1 MRTTDELLPLPFSG
15 HTLDRAGEHRKDGAF
30 LAAAAA
36 APEGR
41 VLLLRDGATVPT
53 DGEGSLVWS
62 PSAAALDD
70 GLALTFLG
78 MNPDGGALFSA
89 ALVDA
94 EEALT
99 DDGPVYAAMREVG
112 PTLPAADGEAAVE
125 ALALYTWHERHP
137 FCPRCGGATSPSDG
151 GHVRRCG
158 ACATDHFP
166 RSDPAVI
173 MLVSDGERCVLGR
186 RIGAA
191 EGRWSTLAGFVDA
204 GESPEAA
211 VAREVYEEVGLRVSA
226 VRYRGS
232 QPWPFPASLMLAYEA
247 SAPYG
252 PLVGNDEHH
261 EVRWFTREEV
271 ASGMTGRTMT
281 FPGPVSAGHA
291 LIRDWLG

>member
-1 MRTTDELLPLPFSG
+1 MRTTDELFQLPFSG
-15 HTLDRAGEHRKDGAF
+15 HTLDRAGERRKDEAF
-30 LAAAAA
+30 LATAAA
-36 APEGR
+36 APQGR
-41 VLLLRDGATVPT
+41 VLWLRDGATIPV
-53 DGEGSLVWS
+53 DGDGALVWA
-62 PSAAALDD
+62 PSAPALEA
-70 GLALTFLG
+70 GHTLTFLG
-78 MNPDGGALFSA
+78 VNAAGGALFA
-89 ALVDA
+89 ASVTDA

-99 DDGPVYAAMREVG
+99 DDGPSYAAMREVG
-112 PTLPAADGEAAVE
+112 PSLAAADGEAAVE

-137 FCPRCGGATSPSDG
+137 FCPRCGGATHPTEG
-151 GHVRRCG
+151 GHVRRC
-158 ACATDHFP
+158 ASCASDHFP

-211 VAREVYEEVGLRVSA
+211 VAREVEEEVGLRVSA

-232 QPWPFPASLMLAYEA
+232 QPWPFPSSLMLAYEA
-247 SAPYG
+247 TAAYA

-281 FPGPVSAGHA
+281 LPGPVSAGHA
-291 LIRDWLG
+291 LIRSWLG